1 MQARLILAS
10 SSPRRIELLRQAGV
24 DVEVIPSP
32 VEELHDTAMDYRHLC
47 EVNAGRKARD
57 VASRH
62 RGAWVI
68 GADTLVCL
76 DGRPLGKPADLTE
89 ARAMLR
95 ALSGRVNQ
103 VCTGVCV
110 IDPAGEEHV
119 FHDVT
124 AVEFRPLSD
133 EIIYD
138 YMSKVHTLDKAGA
151 YAAQEHGDQIIA
163 EIRGDFSNVV
173 GLPVKKLLE
182 YLASRIEDFPCSR

>member
-1 MQARLILAS
+1 MRARLILAS
-10 SSPRRIELLRQAGV
+10 SSPRRIELLREAGV
-24 DVEVIPSP
+24 EAEVIPSP
-32 VEELHDTAMDYRHLC
+32 VEELHDTALDYRHLC

-62 RGAWVI
+62 PGAWVI

-76 DGRPLGKPADLTE
+76 DGQPLGKPADLAA
-89 ARAMLR
+89 ARQMLQ

-110 IDPAGEEHV
+110 IDPAGKEHV
-119 FHDVT
+119 FHEVT
-124 AVEFRPLSD
+124 EVEFLPLSD
-133 EIIYD
+133 EVIDD
-138 YMSKVHTLDKAGA
+138 YMAKVHTLDKAGA

-173 GLPVKKLLE
+173 GLPIKKLLE
-182 YLASRIEDFPCSR
+182 FLAALDACVLSSR

>member
-1 MQARLILAS
+1 MRARLILAS
-10 SSPRRIELLRQAGV
+10 SSPRRIELLREAGV
-24 DVEVIPSP
+24 EAEVIPSP
-32 VEELHDTAMDYRHLC
+32 VEELHDTALDYRHLC

-62 RGAWVI
+62 PGAWVI

-76 DGRPLGKPADLTE
+76 DGRPLGKPADLAA
-89 ARAMLR
+89 ARQMLQ

-110 IDPAGEEHV
+110 IDPAGKEHV
-119 FHDVT
+119 FHEVT
-124 AVEFRPLSD
+124 EVEFLPLSD
-133 EIIYD
+133 EVIDD
-138 YMSKVHTLDKAGA
+138 YMAKVHTLDKAGA

-173 GLPVKKLLE
+173 GLPIKKLLE
-182 YLASRIEDFPCSR
+182 FLAALDACVLSSR